1 MSEHRPAPRGLSA
14 ISEQAFSANRE
25 GDWRALEELLLRP
38 FAKWSVG
45 ELARL
50 SPLYRDVSS
59 DLSRATTAGYSAQLV
74 AYLES
79 LTARAHTAMYA
90 RKSIR
95 DRRSWGEWFALF
107 PRAIRTHKRAMWIAF
122 ALFFVP
128 FAIGLFGSLH
138 DADFAVRVA
147 PREMLD
153 TLTEAYTQGFSKGRA
168 TGEGIAM
175 AGYYVNNNVGIALRC
190 FALGM
195 VFGLGSAVYLVYN
208 GLATGAIMG
217 YVAANGAGGNI
228 LTFVLGH
235 SSFELG
241 AIIIAGGAGLVMGWS
256 FVAPQGKT
264 RAAALRAVAPDLVV
278 LIVGAA
284 VMLFCAAAIEAFWSA
299 SAVPDLI
306 KRVVGGAFFVA
317 LVIYVVF
324 GGRRSAPSTEGR
336 PGRRA
341 LR

>member
-1 MSEHRPAPRGLSA
+1 MSDLSRPRGLSA

-25 GDWRALEELLLRP
+25 ADWRALEQLLFKP
-38 FAKWSVG
+38 FSTWDVDA
-45 ELARL
+45 LARL

-59 DLSRATTAGYSAQLV
+59 DLSRATTAGYSGQLV

-79 LTARAHTAMYA
+79 LTARAHAAMYA

-95 DRRSWGEWFALF
+95 GRRSWGEWFALF
-107 PRAIRTHKRAMWIAF
+107 PRAIRTHKWAMTIAF

-138 DADFAVRVA
+138 DSEFAIRVA

-153 TLTEAYTQGFSKGRA
+153 NLADAYTEGFSKGRA

-195 VFGLGSAVYLVYN
+195 VFGLGSALYLVYN

-217 YVAANGAGGNI
+217 YVAAKGAGGNI

-256 FVAPQGKT
+256 FVSPKGKS

-299 SAVPDLI
+299 SAVPDTV
-306 KRVVGGAFFVA
+306 KRVVGGAFFLA
-317 LVIYVVF
+317 LVVYVVF
-324 GGRRSAPSTEGR
+324 GGRRQRPAGPPS
-336 PGRRA
+336 PGTG
-341 LR
+341 LP